1 MPGEPELVGLLHR
14 ADWTRLR
21 LAAELNDGT
30 SVLIAPGRRYRRQDG
45 ARVWGCDGQHPW
57 EPPEDDGDDGGVH
70 GISGP
75 EPPLRALLCPAW
87 LLPGTRLDVL
97 GPVTACGR
105 AAWHVAVTR
114 RPDARFALSWA
125 ARGADRA
132 DVFVDAELGILLRL
146 AWDAD
151 TVPDD
156 DWAGG
161 EEEDDGDELIEGPQV
176 TEMVS
181 LDLDPVVEPG
191 RFAAPPGSRIGESF
205 GQSPFGDGLGGRA
218 AKTAGGLAAGGL
230 AEWLRLSSATAAA
243 PPGEDAET
251 REDAQTKMPAE
262 TEIPADDP
270 APELSADGR
279 PVGPPAPDEVL
290 HLLQASAAT
299 DFTATAHEWYDA
311 VARLSRVPAGTRR
324 ADFGGLGSLFGVLTE
339 RPVVLHR
346 TAALRIGGPG
356 QYQLDRTAERSPEA
370 TAAEAGEPRGTR
382 EREPTTIACD
392 GQQCWRVYDDHVT
405 AGPAAS
411 LTPEFAELT
420 DASWLLECRL
430 AGGELVTADG
440 RPAYR
445 LQVARGDGDRALP
458 LSVSPALAFPAAVA
472 VVDAERGTLV
482 RLTSYAGGKPV
493 RRYDLM
499 GVTAA
504 PGEFRVDLPA
514 DRAVADE
521 EPWSAGG
528 RGRGAQPPRNLRA
541 DTAGLI
547 GRQFARDAAGA
558 ARNILRRL
566 GGR

>member
-1 MPGEPELVGLLHR
+1 MPSGPELVGLLCR

-21 LAAELNDGT
+21 LAAELDDGS

-45 ARVWGCDGQHPW
+45 DRVWGCDGAHQW
-57 EPPEDDGDDGGVH
+57 EPPEDDGAAH
-70 GISGP
+70 WISRP
-75 EPPLRALLCPAW
+75 EPPLRTLLCPAW

-132 DVFVDAELGILLRL
+132 EVFVDAELGILLRL

-151 TVPDD
+151 TLPRPDD
-156 DWAGG
+156 NWADD
-161 EEEDDGDELIEGPQV
+161 EEEDDELIEGPQV

-181 LDLDPVVEPG
+181 LDLDPVIEPG

-205 GQSPFGDGLGGRA
+205 GQALFGAGLGGRA

-230 AEWLRLSSATAAA
+230 AAWLRLSAATAAA
-243 PPGEDAET
+243 PRGEDAET
-251 REDAQTKMPAE
+251 REDTRPPAE

-270 APELSADGR
+270 APELSADGH
-279 PVGPPAPDEVL
+279 PVGPPVPDEVL
-290 HLLQASAAT
+290 SLLQTSAAA

-311 VARLSRVPAGTRR
+311 GAMLSRVPAGARR
-324 ADFGGLGSLFGVLTE
+324 AGFGGLGSLIDVLTE
-339 RPVVLHR
+339 QPVVRHR
-346 TAALRIGGPG
+346 AAALRIGGPG
-356 QYQLDRTAERSPEA
+356 QYQLDRTVGQPRET
-370 TAAEAGEPRGTR
+370 TAAASQPGGTR
-382 EREPTTIACD
+382 EREPVTVACD

-405 AGPAAS
+405 VGPAAA
-411 LTPEFAELT
+411 LAPEFAELI
-420 DASWLLECRL
+420 DASWLLEGRL
-430 AGGELVTADG
+430 AGGELITADG

-445 LQVARGDGDRALP
+445 LQVARGDGDWATAWSTSLT
-458 LSVSPALAFPAAVA
+458 LAFPAAVA
-472 VVDAERGTLV
+472 VVDAERGMLV
-482 RLTSYAGGKPV
+482 RLTSYAGGTAV
-493 RRYDLM
+493 RRYELA

-514 DRAVADE
+514 DRTVAEE
-521 EPWSAGG
+521 EPWSSSGPG
-528 RGRGAQPPRNLRA
+528 RATKPPRSLRA
-541 DTAGLI
+541 NAAGLI
-547 GRQFARDAAGA
+547 GRQVARDAAGA